1 MQLLQSKVVQRQKAL
16 SSFSPYLCRSND
28 MGAFAK
34 SHLKAELRKR
44 PSYFEVLAASGE
56 IATFIVDC
64 TCTGSL
70 LQWFPELTFD
80 KTDPFW
86 ICDDDRIL
94 HSTHWVFWLLANWW
108 LSVLCI
114 CWADH
119 LQVLFFIS
127 CPVQTTKT
135 KAALTLHPGW
145 RLWERATSK
154 NYLWSCGYQ

>member
-1 MQLLQSKVVQRQKAL
+1 MQSKVVQRQKAL

-28 MGAFAK
+28 MGAFAG

-80 KTDPFW
+80 KTDPLW

-94 HSTHWVFWLLANWW
+94 HSTHWVFWLLSSWW

-127 CPVQTTKT
+127 FSVQTTKT

-145 RLWERATSK
+145 RLWERATS
-154 NYLWSCGYQ
+154 NNILWSCAAIH